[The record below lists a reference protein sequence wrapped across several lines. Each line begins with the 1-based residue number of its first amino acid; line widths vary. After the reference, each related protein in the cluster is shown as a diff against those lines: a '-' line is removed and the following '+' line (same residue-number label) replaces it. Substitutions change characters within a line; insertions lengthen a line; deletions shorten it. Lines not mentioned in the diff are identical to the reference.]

1 MNPDFSSTGNSVWHQ
16 PYIEH
21 LKADFWP
28 NIDEA
33 HLQNES
39 DRFLE
44 IYPEWINT
52 SKLNHVKGLEVFDH
66 KFVSLGTTQAL
77 DWWHYFCRANNL
89 RLRMFRGEY
98 PYNRDV
104 LLEGQWTWER
114 WIDDAPLR
122 KGDAVI
128 ISLPFSG
135 NGKQHKDWF
144 ELLDTCDELNIPVF
158 VDMAWYG
165 TCWNINVNVNR
176 HCIKQVA
183 FSTTKG
189 LSCGNWRSGIV
200 FSKWDCGSLAVQT
213 EWQHGIHL
221 NCAIANSLMEKFSP
235 DTIVKRYK
243 EAHIAVC
250 THYGFETSNVVH
262 IARAPDEKEWHHFH
276 RDEKYNRVN
285 IRNAIKRYYKTGEFA
300 E

>member
-1 MNPDFSSTGNSVWHQ
+1 MNKDFSSTGNSVWHQ

-21 LKADFWP
+21 LKAEFWP

-33 HLQNES
+33 HLQDES
-39 DRFLE
+39 DRFLA
-44 IYPEWINT
+44 IYPDWINT

-66 KFVSLGTTQAL
+66 KLVSLGTTQAL

-128 ISLPFSG
+128 VSLPFSG

-144 ELLDTCDELNIPVF
+144 ELLDTCDELDIPVF

-200 FSKWDCGSLAVQT
+200 FSKWDTGSLAVQT

-221 NCAIANSLMEKFSP
+221 NCAIANCLMEKFTP
-235 DTIVKRYK
+235 DTIVNRYK
-243 EAHIAVC
+243 ESHIAVC
-250 THYGFETSNVVH
+250 THYGFETTNVAH
-262 IARAPDEKEWHHFH
+262 IALAPDEKEWHHFH

-285 IRNAIKRYYKTGEFA
+285 IRNAIKRHFKTGEFA